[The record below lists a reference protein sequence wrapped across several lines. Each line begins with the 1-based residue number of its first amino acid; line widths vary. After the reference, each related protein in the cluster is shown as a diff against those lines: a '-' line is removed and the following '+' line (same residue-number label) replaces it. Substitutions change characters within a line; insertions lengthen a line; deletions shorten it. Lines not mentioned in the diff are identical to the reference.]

1 MNLWVHDAM
10 HYYILIP
17 KIQERSVS
25 LACNSNKKET
35 LAKVFSYKFCEISK
49 NTFSYRTLPVAAS
62 ERFLPVRL
70 HFFMSNTF
78 ISNIRPK
85 LGKNQAK
92 AKHHPET
99 EPFLSKN

>member
-62 ERFLPVRL
+62 EKNDR
-70 HFFMSNTF
+70 TF
-78 ISNIRPK
+78 SS
-85 LGKNQAK
+85 G
-92 AKHHPET
+92 
-99 EPFLSKN
+99 